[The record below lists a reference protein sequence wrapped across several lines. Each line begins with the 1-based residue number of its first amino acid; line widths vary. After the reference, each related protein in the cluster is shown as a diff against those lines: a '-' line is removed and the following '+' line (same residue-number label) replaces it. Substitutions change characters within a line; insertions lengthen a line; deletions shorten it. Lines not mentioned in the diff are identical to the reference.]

1 MSEVSAVQ
9 RSEAQAAI
17 ARASV
22 ATGVGFNFL
31 LAQAKLESGLN
42 PSARAGSSTAAGLYQ
57 FIDNTWL
64 DTLDR
69 HAGEH
74 GLDWADQAI
83 TRKGGRADV
92 ADPTARAQIM
102 ALRYDPDVSALMAA
116 ELARDNS
123 AELTGFLGR
132 EPEPSEL
139 YLAHFLGAAGARNFL
154 GALQATPQAAAAT
167 LFPDPARANRAIF
180 FDGDRPRSVS
190 EVMEVLRSRVSDAM
204 NSAAGEPSPPV
215 VYAAATPLGAFTH
228 AARAFAPSSASS
240 QRASMAETLQTTFG
254 GAESV
259 TARAAQRIS
268 EAYGKF
274 KAFDL

>member
-1 MSEVSAVQ
+1 MSGVSAVQ

-17 ARASV
+17 ARASA

-42 PSARAGSSTAAGLYQ
+42 PSARAGNSTATGLYQ

-83 TRKGGRADV
+83 TRNGGRASV
-92 ADPTARAQIM
+92 ADPAARAQIM

-123 AELTGFLGR
+123 AELNGFLGR

-154 GALQATPQAAAAT
+154 GALRDTPQATAAA

-180 FDGDRPRSVS
+180 FDGDRPRSVG
-190 EVMEVLRSRVSDAM
+190 EVMDVLRSRVSDAM
-204 NSAAGEPSPPV
+204 NSTGDEATPLA
-215 VYAAATPLGAFTH
+215 VYAAATPSGAFVH
-228 AARAFAPSSASS
+228 AAQTFAPADAP
-240 QRASMAETLQTTFG
+240 QRVSMAETLQTTFG
-254 GAESV
+254 GREGITS
-259 TARAAQRIS
+259 RAAQRIS

>member
-1 MSEVSAVQ
+1 MSGVSAVQ

-42 PSARAGSSTAAGLYQ
+42 PSARAGNSTAAGLYQ
-57 FIDNTWL
+57 FVDNTWL
-64 DTLDR
+64 DTLER

-83 TRKGGRADV
+83 TRKGGRAGV
-92 ADPTARAQIM
+92 ADPAARAQIM

-123 AELTGFLGR
+123 AELNGFLGR

-154 GALQATPQAAAAT
+154 GALQATPQATAAA

-204 NSAAGEPSPPV
+204 NSAEGEPSPTA
-215 VYAAATPLGAFTH
+215 VYSVAASGAFAH
-228 AARAFAPSSASS
+228 AARAFAPSSAPS
-240 QRASMAETLQTTFG
+240 QRVSMAETLQTTFG
-254 GAESV
+254 GAEGV